1 MSNPSVNSGRGLP
14 TGTVTFLFTDI
25 EGSTKL
31 AQSYADKWESLR
43 ARHHEI
49 LKAAIE
55 SNNGYVF
62 QIIGDAFCGS
72 FHTAGDAVRAAAQAQ
87 IDFYKEDW
95 GETPVKVRMGINTG
109 TAQASINIDHS
120 GGYKGYT
127 VMARVQR
134 IMSAGHGG
142 QVLISLATEELVRDN
157 LPENVSLRDLGECRL
172 KDLIRPERIHQLLIS
187 DLPSEFPPLKTL
199 DVHRHNL
206 PVQLTSFIGREKEIA
221 DLAGMIKDH
230 RLITLTGIGGTG
242 KTRLSLQVSADLIDE
257 YPNGV
262 WFVALAPLYDPTLV
276 PQEVASAW
284 QIENQS
290 GQSLSKTLSDYARN
304 KQMLLILDNCE
315 HVLEACASL
324 ISDLLHAAPNI
335 KILATSR
342 ASLNVEGEIT
352 YPVHPLALPEPELNL
367 PLSALTQYEAVRLF
381 IERAVSV
388 RPTFN
393 VTNENAPAV
402 AQVCQR
408 LDGIPLA
415 IELAAARIRALSP
428 DQIAER
434 LDHRFDL
441 LAGGSRTALPRQQTL
456 RATMDWSYELLTED
470 ERDLLN
476 QLSVFAG
483 DFSLEAVES
492 ICLPGEES
500 GTGILDLLTAL
511 VDNSLVNVVEEF
523 QVSRYELLETV
534 QQYASEKL
542 FVYGELQT
550 TLDRHLAFYV
560 GLAKKGF
567 PHVWVGRTEWV
578 DRFELEY
585 DNFRVAMDH
594 AIATNLESAIQ
605 LGISLSMFWDYSF
618 RRKEGYVWAMKI
630 LDLTASWKPGKTR
643 AAALLLAGDRASL
656 IGEYQQGQQLLEA
669 SLEMTR
675 GFGDMS
681 DLNLTLY
688 NLAAVNWF
696 IGNWVK
702 MREYAEEHLKT
713 SQELNDRRGIHD
725 ALLQLG
731 IAVCGLGDNE
741 KGNSLFEESLALAR
755 KEDSPNAIA
764 FALASLG
771 KLARINGELAKA
783 WDFYLECAELR
794 RNIRHRSG
802 LANTLLN
809 LGQIA
814 LQKNDAV
821 QAKKMFEESLELWR
835 ELQMSEVEAYIL
847 WGIGGVV
854 GIFGQHELAAH
865 LFGAANAAY
874 EVFHYKMD
882 DLDHMTYD
890 PIIAKVRDRLGEE
903 VFDKEWE
910 LGEQMSL
917 SEAIKYAIRNLQ

>member
-1 MSNPSVNSGRGLP
+1 MPEPDSYIFNSL
-14 TGTVTFLFTDI
+14 
-25 EGSTKL
+25 
-31 AQSYADKWESLR
+31 
-43 ARHHEI
+43 
-49 LKAAIE
+49 
-55 SNNGYVF
+55 NGYVF
-62 QIIGDAFCGS
+62 QIIGDAFCAS
-72 FHTAGDAVRAAAQAQ
+72 FHTAGEAIRAAVQAQ
-87 IDFYKEDW
+87 INFYNEDW
-95 GETPVKVRMGINTG
+95 GANPVKVRMGINTG
-109 TAQASINIDHS
+109 TAEASNDTNHS

-127 VMARVQR
+127 AMARVQR

-142 QVLISLATEELVRDN
+142 QVLISLATEGLVRDD
-157 LPENVSLRDLGECRL
+157 LPENVSLRDMGKRRL
-172 KDLIRPERIHQLLIS
+172 KDLIRPERIHQLVIS
-187 DLPSEFPPLKTL
+187 GLPTEFPPLKTL
-199 DVHRHNL
+199 DFHRHNL

-221 DLAGMIKDH
+221 DIAGMIKDH
-230 RLITLTGIGGTG
+230 RLVTLTGVGGTG
-242 KTRLSLQVSADLIDE
+242 KTRLALQVSADLIDE
-257 YPNGV
+257 YPDGV
-262 WFVALAPLYDPTLV
+262 WFVALAPLSDPTLV

-284 QIENQS
+284 QIEDQS
-290 GQSLSKTLSDYARN
+290 EQSLSKALSDYARS

-315 HVLEACASL
+315 HVLEAGASL
-324 ISDLLHAAPNI
+324 ANDLLRAAPNI

-342 ASLNVEGEIT
+342 VSLNLEGEVT
-352 YPVHPLALPEPELNL
+352 YFVHPLALPDTEQNL
-367 PLSALTQYEAVRLF
+367 PLPELTQYEAVRLF

-402 AQVCQR
+402 AQICQR

-428 DQIAER
+428 DQIAGR
-434 LDHRFDL
+434 LKNRFDL
-441 LAGGSRTALPRQQTL
+441 LTGGSRTAVPRQQTL
-456 RATMDWSYELLTED
+456 RATMDWSYDLLIGD
-470 ERDLLN
+470 ERVLLN

-483 DFSLEAVES
+483 TFSLEAVES
-492 ICLPGEES
+492 ICIRKNGS
-500 GTGILDLLTAL
+500 KRNTLDLLNAL
-511 VDNSLVNVVEEF
+511 VDNSLVNVVEEI
-523 QVSRYELLETV
+523 QESRYELLETL

-542 FVYGELQT
+542 FASGELQT
-550 TLDRHLAFYV
+550 ILDKHLAFYI
-560 GLAKKGF
+560 GLAEKGF
-567 PHVWVGRTEWV
+567 PHVWVGRTEWI

-585 DNFRVAMDH
+585 NNFRAAMDH

-605 LGISLSMFWDYSF
+605 LGRSLSMFWDYSF
-618 RRKEGYVWAMKI
+618 RRKEGYVWAMKL
-630 LDLTASWKPGKTR
+630 LDLTASWKPGQSR
-643 AAALLLAGDRASL
+643 AAALLLAGDRASM
-656 IGEYQQGQQLLEA
+656 IGEYKQGLQLLEA

-675 GFGDMS
+675 RFGDMS

-702 MREYAEEHLKT
+702 MREYAEQHLKT

-731 IAVCGLGDNE
+731 VAECGLGDNE

-755 KEDSPNAIA
+755 KEDSPNSIA

-783 WDFYLECAELR
+783 RDFYLECAELR

-802 LANTLLN
+802 LANTLLI

-814 LQKNDAV
+814 LQDNDAV
-821 QAKKMFEESLELWR
+821 QARKMFEESLEIWQ
-835 ELQMSEVEAYIL
+835 ELQMPEVEADIL
-847 WGIGGVV
+847 WGIGGVA
-854 GIFGQHELAAH
+854 GISGLYELAAH

-882 DLDHMTYD
+882 DIDRRTYD
-890 PIIAKVRDRLGEE
+890 PIIAKIRDQLGEE

-910 LGEQMSL
+910 LGGQMSL
-917 SEAIKYAIRNLQ
+917 SEAIKYAIRKL